1 MRVSIHAPRE
11 GCDDRFGVFALE
23 TGLFQ
28 FTHPGRGATWRVN
41 KDVGGVKFQFTHPGR
56 GATVRAL
63 TPRALEV
70 KFQFTHPGRG
80 ATGDRLQKPREAGFQ
95 FTHPGRGATT
105 EEVETGDTTIV
116 SIHAPREGC
125 DPLRL
130 SLDTSLSVFQFT
142 HPGRG
147 ATPVVIETT
156 KPEKCFN
163 SRTPG
168 GVRRVSSTTLIVQ
181 LIL

>member
-1 MRVSIHAPRE
+1 M
-11 GCDDRFGVFALE
+11 
-23 TGLFQ
+23 
-28 FTHPGRGATWRVN
+28 
-41 KDVGGVKFQFTHPGR
+41 
-56 GATVRAL
+56 RAL

-168 GVRRVSSTTLIVQ
+168 GVRRISCTTLIVQ
-181 LIL
+181 LIVSIHAPREGCDAFFTQIGRA